1 MNYCFLFLT
10 VATLTAQEVF
20 TKQYSTK
27 KTAGAVPYAAL
38 VSISALC
45 MFVLSSGFKFRF
57 RQELLGYVLLFTA
70 AYCAATVFLTLAMG
84 CGPLSVSYT
93 HLDVYKRQASMS

>member
-10 VATLTAQEVF
+10 VVTLAAQEVF

-27 KTAGAVPYAAL
+27 KPTGAVTYAAL

-45 MFVLSSGFKFRF
+45 MFVVSSGFKFRF
-57 RQELLGYVLLFTA
+57 CQEILGYTLLFTA
-70 AYCAATVFLTLAMG
+70 AYCAATFAHIPD
-84 CGPLSVSYT
+84 PLLLSDDSHPVRHSIS
-93 HLDVYKRQASMS
+93 A